1 VVYTIGHSTRD
12 IDRFIALL
20 EREHIQ
26 HVADVR
32 SFPGSRRYPQ
42 FGREA
47 LAASLAARGIGY
59 SHHPELGGR
68 RRARPDSPNG
78 AWRNESFRGYADY
91 MLTPAFATALDVLVD
106 EAARQ
111 RTAIMCAEAVPWRC
125 HRSLISDALVAR
137 GVEVL
142 DILDARTDPQAD
154 LHCTPD
160 GVIGSI
166 SNAPAVPPPMYAAR
180 YEGVQAGTCT
190 LADDHFSA
198 TIVIVDA
205 PTQ

>member
-1 VVYTIGHSTRD
+1 MARAKKVTQVPPVQGPGQLAASVVYTIGHSTRD

-32 SFPGSRRYPQ
+32 SFPGSRRNPQ

-68 RRARPDSPNG
+68 RHTRPDSPNG

-91 MLTPAFATALDVLVD
+91 MLTPAFATALDVLLD
-106 EAARQ
+106 RAARE

-125 HRSLISDALVAR
+125 HRSLISDALVVR
-137 GVEVL
+137 GVDVQH
-142 DILDARTDPQAD
+142 ILDARTEP
-154 LHCTPD
+154 HHMTPFAIVRD
-160 GVIGSI
+160 GVLCY
-166 SNAPAVPPPMYAAR
+166 PP
-180 YEGVQAGTCT
+180 EQTE
-190 LADDHFSA
+190 L
-198 TIVIVDA
+198 
-205 PTQ
+205 

>member
-1 VVYTIGHSTRD
+1 MAREKKVTQVPLVQGPGQPARVVYTIGHSTRE
-12 IDRFIALL
+12 IDRFIGLL
-20 EREHIQ
+20 ERERIE

-42 FGREA
+42 FGRDA

-68 RRARPDSPNG
+68 RHARPDSPNG

-91 MLTPAFATALDVLVD
+91 MLTPAFATALDGLM
-106 EAARQ
+106 ELAARE

-137 GVEVL
+137 GVDVQH
-142 DILDARTDPQAD
+142 ILDARTGPHH
-154 LHCTPD
+154 LTPFAIVRD
-160 GVIGSI
+160 DV
-166 SNAPAVPPPMYAAR
+166 VYYPP
-180 YEGVQAGTCT
+180 EQTE
-190 LADDHFSA
+190 L
-198 TIVIVDA
+198 
-205 PTQ
+205 

>member
-1 VVYTIGHSTRD
+1 MARAKKVTQVPPVQGPGQPAARVVYTIGHSTRD

-32 SFPGSRRYPQ
+32 SFPGSRRNPQ

-68 RRARPDSPNG
+68 RHTRPDSPNG

-91 MLTPAFATALDVLVD
+91 MLTPAFATALDVLLD
-106 EAARQ
+106 RAARE

-125 HRSLISDALVAR
+125 HRSLISDALVAL
-137 GVEVL
+137 GVDVQH
-142 DILDARTDPQAD
+142 ILDARTEPHH
-154 LHCTPD
+154 LTPFAIVRD
-160 GVIGSI
+160 GVLYY
-166 SNAPAVPPPMYAAR
+166 PP
-180 YEGVQAGTCT
+180 EQTE
-190 LADDHFSA
+190 L
-198 TIVIVDA
+198 
-205 PTQ
+205 

>member
-1 VVYTIGHSTRD
+1 MVYTIGHSTRD
-12 IDRFIALL
+12 IDPFIALL

-47 LAASLAARGIGY
+47 LAASLAARGIDY

-68 RRARPDSPNG
+68 RRTRPDSPNG

-91 MLTPAFATALDVLVD
+91 MLTPAFATALDILL
-106 EAARQ
+106 ERAAQ
-111 RTAIMCAEAVPWRC
+111 ERTAIMCAEAVPWRC

-137 GVEVL
+137 GVDVRH
-142 DILDARTDPQAD
+142 ILDARTEPHH
-154 LHCTPD
+154 LTPFAIIRD
-160 GVIGSI
+160 GVLYY
-166 SNAPAVPPPMYAAR
+166 PP
-180 YEGVQAGTCT
+180 EQTE
-190 LADDHFSA
+190 L
-198 TIVIVDA
+198 
-205 PTQ
+205 